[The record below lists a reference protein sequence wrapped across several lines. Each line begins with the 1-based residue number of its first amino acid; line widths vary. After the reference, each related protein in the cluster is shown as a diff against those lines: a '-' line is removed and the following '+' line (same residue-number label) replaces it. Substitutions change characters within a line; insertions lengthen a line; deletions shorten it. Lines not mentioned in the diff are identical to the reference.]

1 MPSMLVRTVKIIHTS
16 DWHIGRT
23 FEGAPMADEQ
33 RQFLDWLARQ
43 VVEHGVDLV
52 LVAGDI
58 YDRSLPAEEATF
70 LLDEGLD
77 GLIAAGAEVVLIPG
91 NHDGALRLGFGS
103 NRQRLS
109 GVHVMGGSGSV
120 HPWRW
125 ETGGGQVALVSVPYL
140 DPYTAPLPRPGPD
153 GSHRSRTHQHVL
165 EDALD
170 DARES
175 LVALRRATDQPLPA
189 IAVAHAFVAGSE
201 ESDSERTLSIGGT
214 DRVDAAVFAG
224 FDYVALGH
232 LHRPQRVG
240 GTDAMAY
247 SGSPLP
253 YSFSE
258 VHPKSVRLLDLG
270 PTGLEETTLL
280 PVPVGRPV
288 VTLEGTLDDLLENPA
303 YDTRVDHWVSAVLT
317 DATVQTQPMERLRRR
332 FPHIASVRYAAGIS
346 GPGVGSPEPVDIE
359 EEPADAVVLA
369 FLADALGDRLTPGGR
384 ALVLDAVNQA
394 IREAGR

>member
-1 MPSMLVRTVKIIHTS
+1 MPSVLVRTMKIIHTS

-23 FEGAPMADEQ
+23 FEGASMADEQ
-33 RQFLDWLARQ
+33 RQFLEWLAQQ

-58 YDRSLPAEEATF
+58 YDRSLPAEEATL

-103 NRQRLS
+103 NRQRLG

-125 ETGGGQVALVSVPYL
+125 ETGGEQVALVPVPYL

-153 GSHRSRTHQHVL
+153 GTHRSRTHQHVL

-170 DARES
+170 DAREG
-175 LVALRRATDQPLPA
+175 LIELRSATDQPLPA

-214 DRVDAAVFAG
+214 DRVDATVFAG

-240 GTDAMAY
+240 GSDAMAY

-258 VHPKSVRLLDLG
+258 VHPKSVRLLDFS
-270 PTGLEETTLL
+270 PAGLEETTLL

-288 VTLEGTLDDLLENPA
+288 ATLEGTLDDLLENPSYA
-303 YDTRVDHWVSAVLT
+303 ARVDHWVSAVLT
-317 DATVQTQPMERLRRR
+317 DATVQTQPMERLRGR
-332 FPHIASVRYAAGIS
+332 FPHIASVRYAASTS
-346 GPGVGSPEPVDIE
+346 GPGVGSPEPVDVE
-359 EEPADAVVLA
+359 EEPADVVVLA
-369 FLADALGDRLTPGGR
+369 FLDDALGERLTPGGR
-384 ALVLDAVNQA
+384 DLVLDAVNQA
-394 IREAGR
+394 LREAGR